1 MHDSHYPS
9 EVREYPPSQVT
20 HLVKAELHLRQFS
33 SMQVVGHEQLVSPDE
48 ESVSSTYPVSQVRQV
63 VPLALH
69 SSQCWIVH
77 SYISFEGRNIFVS
90 CLNTKYLLLI

>member
-1 MHDSHYPS
+1 M
-9 EVREYPPSQVT
+9 T

-33 SMQVVGHEQLVSPDE
+33 SMQVVGHEQLESPDE

-69 SSQCWIVH
+69 SSQFYILH
-77 SYISFEGRNIFVS
+77 SSMSLEGKIIS
-90 CLNTKYLLLI
+90 LLLKN